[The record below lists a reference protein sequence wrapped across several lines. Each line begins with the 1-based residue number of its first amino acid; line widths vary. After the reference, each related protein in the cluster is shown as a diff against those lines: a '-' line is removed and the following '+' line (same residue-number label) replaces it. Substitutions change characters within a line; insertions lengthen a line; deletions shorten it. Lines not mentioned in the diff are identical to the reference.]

1 MPLGYLG
8 VDIFFVISGY
18 LITSHLLSM
27 RGNSISFILN
37 NFYTRRVKRLFP
49 ALFVFFFVTTIFVV
63 SIFIRND
70 IKNFLNSLIA
80 AKTFWSNIYFWRDGG
95 NGYFGINNQIKPL
108 LHTWSLSVEEQ
119 FYLFYPIFILFSFWI
134 NSKIKISIKFLI
146 FLLTILSFYF
156 YFYLSRHDGENPAF
170 FLFPTRAW
178 QFGLGGLLSIFVFS
192 NTNFEIKNFLKKLF
206 FLF

>member
-1 MPLGYLG
+1 MPFGYLG

-27 RGNSISFILN
+27 RGDSISFILN

-95 NGYFGINNQIKPL
+95 NEYEVIKG
-108 LHTWSLSVEEQ
+108 SLKT
-119 FYLFYPIFILFSFWI
+119 I
-134 NSKIKISIKFLI
+134 NSPRCKSILIENCGKGDKYVEKI
-146 FLLTILSFYF
+146 
-156 YFYLSRHDGENPAF
+156 
-170 FLFPTRAW
+170 
-178 QFGLGGLLSIFVFS
+178 
-192 NTNFEIKNFLKKLF
+192 LKKLSF
-206 FLF
+206 SISSKSQYNTIYRK